1 MRARAHPL
9 CRLVL
14 QPGRLWGT
22 LGPCTGT
29 GPPLRSAVIGRRA
42 TLPSAT
48 MPHSKKKRFHLESLN
63 VFPLKSDYCKGSLN
77 RQAGA
82 GCNSPVCQRNLSG
95 ERTKKEQQLT
105 RSERLGLGCDPFV
118 APTRQSQVWPA
129 GRTGPVPSVG
139 ARRAGRCARL
149 CLAPGEAAPDTPS
162 VPSLAARP
170 ARGRASAYRAIWLRP
185 SGKASPASGAP
196 HPGAQTPGPRLQST
210 WVAGRQGAEAL
221 PAGNWTWS
229 GSREPA

>member
-1 MRARAHPL
+1 MGHARPL
-9 CRLVL
+9 YRHWA
-14 QPGRLWGT
+14 PAP
-22 LGPCTGT
+22 LGCHRPTC
-29 GPPLRSAVIGRRA
+29 
-42 TLPSAT
+42 
-48 MPHSKKKRFHLESLN
+48 HSPFCHN
-63 VFPLKSDYCKGSLN
+63 VTFQQKTVPFGKFKCFPLKADYCKGSLN

-105 RSERLGLGCDPFV
+105 QSERLGLGCDPFV
-118 APTRQSQVWPA
+118 APTRQSPVWPA
-129 GRTGPVPSVG
+129 GRTGPVPSAG